1 MGNASELSVD
11 QLPVIPGYPDAPE
24 ETRRLAALHRELSRL
39 SLFGDYF
46 LSYRDAAKV
55 HDDLRQQKAHA
66 ITGALVTLRVIKI
79 ISKGK
84 AGLDS
89 RKAAEFRYVLSQSEN
104 GAQEDD
110 GRFEL

>member
-1 MGNASELSVD
+1 
-11 QLPVIPGYPDAPE
+11 
-24 ETRRLAALHRELSRL
+24 
-39 SLFGDYF
+39 
-46 LSYRDAAKV
+46 
-55 HDDLRQQKAHA
+55 
-66 ITGALVTLRVIKI
+66 VIKI